1 MSPTQEN
8 IYIKTE
14 QEIRLTVEYNY
25 ESWESVINLDDYRC
39 YGCENNQDLEFFLT
53 KFVKNDKVSFTFND
67 THLQI
72 YFTID
77 LGFKKITKVIILPK
91 VRTLTDVEKLKY
103 QLTEKECENKCLK
116 DQLEIFPKQMVICNS
131 IITRDM
137 TDCIPVI
144 PKIPPGITYK
154 KYYDFINNCLQ
165 KNIEILPLLIKVGY
179 GIDWDDLSS
188 NPNAVHILEKNL
200 DKVDW
205 DCLSGNPNAIHILEK
220 NIDKVDWDCLS
231 GNPNAVHILEK
242 NIDKVDW
249 GDLSWNPNAVHI
261 LEKNID
267 KVDWE
272 MLSRNPNAVHILEKN
287 IDKVN
292 WKWLSRNPNAV
303 HILEKNIDK
312 VDWDELSMNPNA
324 VHILEK
330 NIDKVDWEWLS
341 GNPDIVHI
349 AEKNLD
355 KVDWKR
361 LSGNPNAVHILE
373 KNIDKVNWDW
383 LSRNPNAV
391 HILEKNIDKVD
402 WEWLSGNP
410 NAIHIL
416 EKNLDK
422 VDWDCLSDN
431 PNFIQSYFYSTS
443 NKLSVL
449 DKISQISNL
458 LSSLRT
464 YFYVS
469 QIAEMQKNLKLKDSK
484 IEEMKNKLV
493 NLVTDCNNKIVDIE
507 REHYRQLH
515 SLPAYSHFR

>member
-272 MLSRNPNAVHILEKN
+272 
-287 IDKVN
+287 
-292 WKWLSRNPNAV
+292 
-303 HILEKNIDK
+303 
-312 VDWDELSMNPNA
+312 
-324 VHILEK
+324 
-330 NIDKVDWEWLS
+330 
-341 GNPDIVHI
+341 
-349 AEKNLD
+349 
-355 KVDWKR
+355 
-361 LSGNPNAVHILE
+361 
-373 KNIDKVNWDW
+373 
-383 LSRNPNAV
+383 
-391 HILEKNIDKVD
+391 
-402 WEWLSGNP
+402 WLSGNP